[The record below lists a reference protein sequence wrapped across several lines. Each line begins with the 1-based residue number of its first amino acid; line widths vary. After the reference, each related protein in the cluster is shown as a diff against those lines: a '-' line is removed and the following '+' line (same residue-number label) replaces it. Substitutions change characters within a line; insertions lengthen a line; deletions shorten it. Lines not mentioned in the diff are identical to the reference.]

1 MTLKEFLE
9 LPTLAIAQDAPEETK
24 ERISIYAETPDGK
37 KYDIGPITLT
47 SDGSMAPKLSIHLRE
62 MKSVLSEPVDTVEEI
77 KLSPFRAGKQGHWCA
92 PLCKITD
99 FEEYLDKNE
108 PIIGGNWNP
117 NDYID
122 DARFA
127 EMIEWFEENG
137 ASKCLNESDEENILW
152 ASMGTTFENEETQEH
167 CVDIFEVVNNWIED
181 FAGKCVDGR
190 QTKAPAFGCLGVGR
204 KYFAVHYYERGAIII
219 KGEGNEFGN
228 RSVKFV
234 MFFPKS
240 VWKAMKISPVDVTH

>member
-37 KYDIGPITLT
+37 KYDIGSITLT

-99 FEEYLDKNE
+99 FSKYMDRNE

-117 NDYID
+117 NKYVDEP
-122 DARFA
+122 RFN
-127 EMIEWFEENG
+127 EMLEWLKENCPQ
-137 ASKCLNESDEENILW
+137 CLNPDDEENVLW
-152 ASMGTTFENEETQEH
+152 ASMGTTYENEETQEH

-181 FAGKCVDGR
+181 FAGECIDGR
-190 QTKAPAFGCLGVGR
+190 WTKAPAFGFLGVGS
-204 KYFAVHYYERGAIII
+204 KYLALRYYKQGAIII
-219 KGEGNEFGN
+219 KGDGSKFGD
-228 RSVKFV
+228 RSAKFV

-240 VWKAMKISPVDVTH
+240 IWQAMKISPVDVTQ

>member
-9 LPTLAIAQDAPEETK
+9 LPTLAIAKDAPEETK

-37 KYDIGPITLT
+37 KYDISSITLT
-47 SDGSMAPKLSIHLRE
+47 SDGSMAPKLSIHLKE
-62 MKSVLSEPVDTVEEI
+62 MKSVLSEPVNTAEEI

-122 DARFA
+122 LCNNVDKRDLLK
-127 EMIEWFEENG
+127 FELG
-137 ASKCLNESDEENILW
+137 YSKIGHTTFCHVCQGCSDEAN
-152 ASMGTTFENEETQEH
+152 TNY
-167 CVDIFEVVNNWIED
+167 V
-181 FAGKCVDGR
+181 
-190 QTKAPAFGCLGVGR
+190 
-204 KYFAVHYYERGAIII
+204 
-219 KGEGNEFGN
+219 
-228 RSVKFV
+228 SVAKQV
-234 MFFPKS
+234 ALMRPTMKS
-240 VWKAMKISPVDVTH
+240 QP